1 MSDSMNAQKAFTVH
15 TMFSQFATKRAL
27 GKAMQVA
34 SIAGS
39 MPHPLR
45 PSPRPS
51 SHFDVARAAICRV
64 AISKMANQSNSSLQR
79 VASFFKCNDS
89 RRSTLAT

>member
-34 SIAGS
+34 SI
-39 MPHPLR
+39 H
-45 PSPRPS
+45 
-51 SHFDVARAAICRV
+51 VACHTPPQLPILMLHVLPFAELPFQKWL
-64 AISKMANQSNSSLQR
+64 ISQIPAYNELQ
-79 VASFFKCNDS
+79 AF
-89 RRSTLAT
+89 